1 MRSTEQ
7 ARAQVAVIGCGSW
20 GNNLVRNFSDLGV
33 LAAVCDEN
41 PAQSRRLSG
50 QYQVRTYT
58 VEDVLGDTNIDAV
71 AIATPAETHSAITE
85 QALLAGKHV
94 FVEKPV
100 ALDVGTAEKLNRL
113 SKKQARVL
121 MVGHVLQYHPAFI
134 RLKELVA
141 QDELGRLRNIYSHR
155 SNLGKARSEENILWS
170 FVPHDASMILSLVGD
185 EPNRISATGGF
196 FLHSQFADVAAI
208 YLSFPGGENAHV
220 FVSWLHP
227 YKVQELVVVG
237 DKGMAVFNDTRGWEQ
252 KLIIY
257 RHDHLRAD
265 SLHGLDRAE
274 VETVAVTPVE
284 PLRQELEH
292 FLDCVTGN
300 ASCRTDADEG
310 IRVLKVLQASERNI
324 RANHA
329 YQLANNTNPALN
341 KTAFVDLRAQQQRLG
356 ERIPQAIQKVLAHG
370 HYIMGPEVRELEEK
384 LAEFTGAGHVI
395 SCASGT
401 DALLMALMAHNTG
414 PGDAVFVP
422 SFTFVATAEVV
433 ALLGATPV
441 FVDVDADSFLLDTAS
456 LKAAV
461 AESVRCGLSPRGVIP
476 VDLFGQPADY
486 MEINRFAEEHGLF
499 VIADGAQS
507 FGAELNG
514 NKVGTLAEITTTS
527 FFPAKP
533 LGCYGDGGA
542 LFTDDSEIAD
552 RLKSVRVHGKGANQY
567 DAVNVGINGR
577 LNTIQAAI
585 LIEKHA
591 VFPEEIILRNLVAE
605 RYASMLENLVDVPTV
620 RAGCT
625 SVWAQYT
632 VKTDQRDALSEEL
645 KRKGI
650 PTALHYPIPLHRQ
663 TAYNGFP
670 GAPDLSVSE
679 RLSSMVLSLPMH
691 PYLEAEAQTEIAD
704 LIRRAL
710 GKTSG

>member
-1 MRSTEQ
+1 MRLAEQ
-7 ARAQVAVIGCGSW
+7 ARAQVAVIGCGYW
-20 GNNLVRNFSDLGV
+20 GSNLVRNFSDLGV

-41 PAQSRRLSG
+41 PAQARRLSG
-50 QYQVRTYT
+50 QYKVRTYT
-58 VEDVLGDTNIDAV
+58 VEDVLRDTNIDAV

-85 QALLAGKHV
+85 KALLAGKHV

-100 ALDVGTAEKLNRL
+100 ALDVGSAEKLKRL
-113 SKKQARVL
+113 SKQQARVL

-141 QDELGRLRNIYSHR
+141 QGELGRLRNVYSHR
-155 SNLGKARSEENILWS
+155 SNLGKTRSEENILWS
-170 FVPHDASMILSLVGD
+170 FVPHDASMILSLVDD
-185 EPNRISATGGF
+185 EPDMISAIGGF
-196 FLHSQFADVAAI
+196 FLQSQFADVAAI
-208 YLSFPGGENAHV
+208 YLSFPGGVNAHV

-237 DKGMAVFNDTRGWEQ
+237 DEGMAVFNDTREWEQ

-257 RHDHLRAD
+257 RHNHPHEN

-274 VETVAVTPVE
+274 AETVDVTPVE
-284 PLRQELEH
+284 PLRRELEH

-300 ASCRTDADEG
+300 ATCRTDADEG
-310 IRVLKVLQASERNI
+310 IRVLKVLQASERDI

-329 YQLANNTNPALN
+329 YQSANSTNPALN

-356 ERIPQAIQKVLAHG
+356 ERIPQAIQKILDHG
-370 HYIMGPEVRELEEK
+370 QYIMGPEVRELEEK

-401 DALLMALMAHNTG
+401 DALLMALMAHYTG

-441 FVDVDADSFLLDTAS
+441 FVDVDADCFLLDTAS

-461 AESVRCGLSPRGVIP
+461 AEAVRCGLRPRGVIP
-476 VDLFGQPADY
+476 VDLFGQPVDY

-507 FGAELNG
+507 FGAQLNG
-514 NKVGTLAEITTTS
+514 NRVGTLAEITATS

-542 LFTDDSEIAD
+542 LFTDNDEVAD
-552 RLKSVRVHGKGANQY
+552 KLTSLRMHGEGADKY
-567 DAVNVGINGR
+567 DNVNIGINGR
-577 LNTIQAAI
+577 LDTIQAAI
-585 LIEKHA
+585 LLEKLPI
-591 VFPEEIILRNLVAE
+591 FEEEIALRNRAAQRYGELLEELVATP
-605 RYASMLENLVDVPTV
+605 AL
-620 RAGCT
+620 RAGST

-632 VKTDQRDALSEEL
+632 IQSGERDAMALEL
-645 KRKGI
+645 KRRGI
-650 PTALHYPIPLHRQ
+650 PSAVYYPLPLHRQ
-663 TAYNGFP
+663 TAYNSYP
-670 GAPDLSVSE
+670 RAPDLAVSE
-679 RLSSMVLSLPMH
+679 RLSTVVLSLPMH
-691 PYLEAEAQTEIAD
+691 PYLEEEAQRRICD
-704 LIRRAL
+704 VIRQAL
-710 GKTSG
+710 

>member
-1 MRSTEQ
+1 MQQ
-7 ARAQVAVIGCGSW
+7 ALPRVAVIGCGYW

-41 PAQSRRLSG
+41 PAQARRLSG
-50 QYQVRTYT
+50 QYKVRTYT
-58 VEDVLGDTNIDAV
+58 VEDVLGDTDIDAV

-85 QALLAGKHV
+85 KALLAGKHV

-100 ALDVGTAEKLNRL
+100 ALDVGAAEKLKRL
-113 SKKQARVL
+113 SKQRARVL

-141 QDELGRLRNIYSHR
+141 QGELGRLRNIYSHR

-170 FVPHDASMILSLVGD
+170 FVPHDASMILSLVDD
-185 EPNRISATGGF
+185 EPDRISAIGGF

-208 YLSFPGGENAHV
+208 HLSFPGDVNAHV

-237 DKGMAVFNDTRGWEQ
+237 DEGMAVFNDTREWEQ
-252 KLIIY
+252 KLTIF
-257 RHDHLRAD
+257 RHAHPREN
-265 SLHGLDRAE
+265 SLQGPGRAE
-274 VETVAVTPVE
+274 AETVAVTPVE
-284 PLRQELEH
+284 PLRRELEH

-300 ASCRTDADEG
+300 TSCRTDADEG
-310 IRVLKVLQASERNI
+310 IRVLKVLQASERDI

-329 YQLANNTNPALN
+329 CQSANNTNPALN
-341 KTAFVDLRAQQQRLG
+341 KAAFVDLRAQQQRLG
-356 ERIPQAIQKVLAHG
+356 ESIPRAIQKVLDHG
-370 HYIMGPEVRELEEK
+370 QYIMGPEVRELEEK

-401 DALLMALMAHNTG
+401 DALLMALMAHETG
-414 PGDAVFVP
+414 PGDAIFVP

-441 FVDVDADSFLLDTAS
+441 FVDVDADCFLLDAAS

-461 AESVRCGLSPRGVIP
+461 AEAVRCGLRPRGVIP

-499 VIADGAQS
+499 VVADGAQS

-514 NKVGTLAEITTTS
+514 NKVGTLAAITVTS

-542 LFTDDSEIAD
+542 VFTDDSGIAG
-552 RLKSVRVHGKGANQY
+552 RLKSIRAHGTGANQY

-577 LNTIQAAI
+577 LDTIQAAI
-585 LIEKHA
+585 LIEKLP
-591 VFPEEIILRNLVAE
+591 VFPEEIIRRNQVAD
-605 RYASMLENLVDVPTV
+605 RYASSLENLVDVPAV
-620 RAGCT
+620 REGRT

-632 VKTDQRDALSEEL
+632 IKSGERDAIAQDLE
-645 KRKGI
+645 RQGI
-650 PTALHYPIPLHRQ
+650 PSVVYYPLPLHRQ
-663 TAYNGFP
+663 TAYKACP
-670 GAPDLSVSE
+670 RAPDLDVCE
-679 RLSSMVLSLPMH
+679 HLCAQVLSLPMH
-691 PYLEAEAQTEIAD
+691 PYLEQEAQERICD
-704 LIRRAL
+704 IVRQNQ
-710 GKTSG
+710 